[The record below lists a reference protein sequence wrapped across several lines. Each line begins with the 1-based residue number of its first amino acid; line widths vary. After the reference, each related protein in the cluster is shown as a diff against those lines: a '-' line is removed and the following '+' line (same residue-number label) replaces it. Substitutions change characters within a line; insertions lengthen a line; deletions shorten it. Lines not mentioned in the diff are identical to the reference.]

1 MANNILP
8 GEHDWMDQ
16 MGGMNPGMGFP
27 SPPPAR
33 GPSIMDRIG
42 GMLGGGVG
50 MEGMDE
56 QTRKLIQ
63 RQALLAMGAQLM
75 QGGGWSPN
83 KTTFGQAM
91 GPAIMAGMQ
100 TQQQG
105 ADQSLQ
111 ALLLRS
117 QIKKNERTKVGGTT
131 PSAVSE
137 YEYAKAN
144 GFKGSFEEWKR
155 VASAQPQAPAG
166 IQEYEYFNKLSPEQQ
181 KQFLSLQRSPVVP
194 QVVTINGVPTLVDR
208 TNGSTNALSSLSSET
223 DSARQLKE
231 AEAAGKA
238 AGDITGARTAK
249 APTALATYQTG
260 MESLKKAMD
269 QTNTGPLAGRIPA
282 LTANQQVAE
291 GAEATMAPVL
301 KQLFRDSGEG
311 TFTDADQALLMKM
324 VPTRTDHPEARKAK
338 IEMIDGIV
346 RAKLGIQGTQS
357 ATSPVDVGQS
367 TTINGVKVRRVK

>member
-1 MANNILP
+1 MP
-8 GEHDWMDQ
+8 GEHDWMYR
-16 MGGMNPGMGFP
+16 MGGINPGMGFP

-33 GPSIMDRIG
+33 GPGIMDRIG
-42 GMLGGGVG
+42 GMFGGGAG
-50 MEGMDE
+50 GLLGEDE
-56 QTRKLIQ
+56 KKAAQ
-63 RQALLAMGAQLM
+63 RQAMMAMAAQLM
-75 QGGGWSPN
+75 QAGGTSDRRVG
-83 KTTFGQAM
+83 FGEALGSGMMAGQQAQQNAEQQALQAM
-91 GPAIMAGMQ
+91 
-100 TQQQG
+100 
-105 ADQSLQ
+105 
-111 ALLLRS
+111 LLKS
-117 QIKKNERTKVGGTT
+117 QIKKNEQGKSGTT
-131 PSAVSE
+131 PSAVAE

-144 GFKGSFEEWKR
+144 GFKGTFEEWKR

-194 QVVTINGVPTLVDR
+194 QVVTVNGVPTLVDR
-208 TNGSTNALSSLSSET
+208 TNGSTNPLSSLSSET
-223 DSARQLKE
+223 DSARRLKE

-249 APTALATYQTG
+249 APTALATYQSG
-260 MESLKKAMD
+260 MESLKQAME
-269 QTNTGPLAGRIPA
+269 QTETGPLAGRIPA

-324 VPTRTDHPEARKAK
+324 VPTRKDHPEARKAK

-346 RAKLGIQGTQS
+346 KAKLGISGQEGTPAAPPKRVRVDAQGNVVQ
-357 ATSPVDVGQS
+357 
-367 TTINGVKVRRVK
+367 